1 MARLPSLLLYTI
13 IVFTMII
20 AVFQASPVYGAGE
33 RVVYID
39 LSQFKFEPGRI
50 VVNRGETVVFKLRS
64 LDVTHGF
71 YIDGYGVDT
80 VVRPGEVVT
89 ITITAYQAGKFKI
102 RCSVTCGPLHP
113 FMIGDLVVLDGGL
126 NTPFILSL
134 FALGLVGLL
143 PLIRFRG

>member
-1 MARLPSLLLYTI
+1 MARLPSLLLYI
-13 IVFTMII
+13 IIIFTMII
-20 AVFQASPVYGAGE
+20 AVFQVSSVYGAGE

-39 LSQFKFEPGRI
+39 LSQFKFEPGRV

-71 YIDGYGVDT
+71 YIDGYGVDA

-113 FMIGDLVVLDGGL
+113 FMVGDLVVLDGGL

-143 PLIRFRG
+143 PLVRFRG